1 MGSSAKQSR
10 RQWLVRAGAGLG
22 AFRIVSRGAL
32 GGEGRRAPSDVLTR
46 ATIGIGGAL
55 AGTVRPNEP
64 GKPPFMLAVCDVNE
78 SRLQAALNKAGS
90 PCEGY
95 VDFRRV
101 LDRKDIDVV
110 YVGTPPHWHALI
122 SIMAMQAGKDV
133 LCEKPMTR
141 FIAEGRAVAETARRY
156 RRIFQIGT
164 YGRFGVAANDRTYK
178 IMASGVIKDNGPV
191 VRFSP
196 PQYNWKVK
204 MWSGRTHLEPQPVPK
219 GFHYDMWLGPSPFK
233 PYHPHRASGSFRGY
247 WDYDGGGL
255 ADMGQHYLDGP
266 QCRYAK
272 DHTSPVEIEASAPQ
286 PQHPDAVQLWGW
298 VSLKYADGTTFVFE
312 SGEWGGPCPI
322 EDRGLPTLTP
332 EQEKVVAAVPDM
344 PRKYGA
350 GEGSFEEA
358 VRLRV
363 QCAGNAD
370 VSHRCA
376 TLLHLANIAIRLGRK
391 LHYDP
396 DKEQFIGD
404 DEANRLVN
412 VPMRAPWHLPV

>member
-1 MGSSAKQSR
+1 MKQHVLSR
-10 RQWLVRAGAGLG
+10 RAWLTRAGIGVA
-22 AFRIVSRGAL
+22 AFSVVPRGVL
-32 GGEGRRAPSDVLTR
+32 GGEGRKAPSDVLTR

-64 GKPPFMLAVCDVNE
+64 GKPPFMLAVCDVNAQK
-78 SRLQAALNKAGS
+78 LQAALNRAGS

-95 VDFRRV
+95 TDFRRV

-110 YVGTPPHWHALI
+110 YIGTPPHWHALI

-141 FIAEGRAVAETARRY
+141 FIAEGRAVAETAKRY

-164 YGRFGVAANDRTYK
+164 YGRFGVPANDRTYK

-191 VRFSP
+191 VRISA

-204 MWSGRTHLEPQPVPK
+204 MWSGRTHLEPQPVPP
-219 GFHYDMWLGPSPFK
+219 HLDYNMWLGPAPYKPF
-233 PYHPHRASGSFRGY
+233 HPHRVSGSFRGY

-255 ADMGQHYLDGP
+255 ADMGQHYLDGV

-272 DHTSPVEIEASAPQ
+272 DYTSPVEIEASAPQ
-286 PQHPDAVQLWGW
+286 PQHPDAVMLWGW
-298 VSLKYADGTTFVFE
+298 VSLKYADGTTFIFE
-312 SGEWGGPCPI
+312 SGEWGSRCPI
-322 EDRGLPTLTP
+322 EDRGLPTLTA
-332 EQEKVVAAVPDM
+332 EQEKVVAAVPDL
-344 PRKYGA
+344 PRRYGA
-350 GEGSFEEA
+350 GPDSFEEA

-363 QCAGNAD
+363 ECAGNAEA
-370 VSHRCA
+370 SHRCA

-391 LHYDP
+391 LRYDP
-396 DKEQFIGD
+396 EKEQFIGD